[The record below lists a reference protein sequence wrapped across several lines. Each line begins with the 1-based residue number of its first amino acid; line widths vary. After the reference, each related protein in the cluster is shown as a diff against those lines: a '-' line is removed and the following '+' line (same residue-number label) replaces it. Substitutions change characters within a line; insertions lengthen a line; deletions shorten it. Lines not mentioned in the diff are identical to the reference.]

1 MLDSTRYDSDPSD
14 NADLAAERSLAEDIK
29 ALVSD
34 GRLLAEAEI
43 DFHKKRAI
51 YGANEGKKIAISF
64 AIAGVL
70 AFFAVMGLVFGL
82 ILALGQIITYWGS
95 TAVVVGALL
104 LIAFVFVSKG
114 KSRLDRVKSVLS
126 TEDQA

>member
-1 MLDSTRYDSDPSD
+1 MLDSTRYESDASDS
-14 NADLAAERSLAEDIK
+14 ADLATERSLAEDIK

-51 YGANEGKKIAISF
+51 YGANEGKNVAISF

-104 LIAFVFVSKG
+104 LVAMIFVSKG
-114 KSRLDRVKSVLS
+114 KSRLNRMKAVLS
-126 TEDQA
+126 TEEEA

>member
-1 MLDSTRYDSDPSD
+1 MLDSTRYDTASPVGDEGV
-14 NADLAAERSLAEDIK
+14 ADRSLADDIK

-51 YGANEGKKIAISF
+51 YGANEGRKIATNF

-70 AFFAVMGLVFGL
+70 AFFAVMALVVGLV
-82 ILALGQIITYWGS
+82 LALGQIITYWGS
-95 TAVVVGALL
+95 TAVVTGALVIVA
-104 LIAFVFVSKG
+104 LIFVSKG
-114 KSRLDRVKSVLS
+114 KSRLNRLKAVLS
-126 TEDQA
+126 EDEA

>member
-1 MLDSTRYDSDPSD
+1 MLDTAHYDPASQEMSEEA
-14 NADLAAERSLAEDIK
+14 ADRSLAEDIK

-51 YGANEGKKIAISF
+51 YGANEGKNVAISF

-104 LIAFVFVSKG
+104 LVAMIFVSKG
-114 KSRLDRVKSVLS
+114 KSRLNRMKTVLS
-126 TEDQA
+126 TEEEA

>member
-1 MLDSTRYDSDPSD
+1 MLDSTRYESDASDS
-14 NADLAAERSLAEDIK
+14 ADLATERSLAEDIK

-51 YGANEGKKIAISF
+51 YGASEGKNVAISF

-104 LIAFVFVSKG
+104 LVALIFVSKG
-114 KSRLDRVKSVLS
+114 KSRLNRMKAVLS
-126 TEDQA
+126 TKEEA

>member
-1 MLDSTRYDSDPSD
+1 MLDSTRYDSDASD
-14 NADLAAERSLAEDIK
+14 SADLAAERSLAEDIK

-104 LIAFVFVSKG
+104 LIAFVFVSMG

-126 TEDQA
+126 TEEQA